1 MGLML
6 QSDSTLC
13 ALPGEGWVSCCSLTA
28 FGCLTRG
35 RMGLMLQSDS
45 TLCALPGEGWVSCC
59 SLTALC
65 VPYQGKD
72 WSHAAV

>member
-1 MGLML
+1 M
-6 QSDSTLC
+6 QSDSSLC
-13 ALPGEGWVSCCSLTA
+13 ALPGEGI
-28 FGCLTRG
+28 
-35 RMGLMLQSDS
+35 GLMLQSDS